1 MLRIITSPAATEEA
15 ERAVIGRSDRLGR
28 DVPLPPGPRR
38 LGADQLTIALPAL
51 LAAAL
56 CAIELATRSLWLD
69 EGATVAIASQ
79 HGSALWH
86 GIAHDGGNMLAY
98 YLLTHQ
104 VIAWFGDGAIAIR
117 LPSLIADALTAAIV
131 AALALRLFADRRIAL
146 TAGALTAVS
155 LPLIFWG
162 QDARGYSLMAALGAG
177 SFTALV
183 AILRTPPGQRPCA
196 GAVAAYGLTT
206 LTAVYVGFDSLLL
219 AAAQLLLV
227 LAVFR
232 DRARVIVG
240 CLAAVAVLSMPLLVL
255 ALNRGSR
262 QLFWV
267 PKLGTTTLGQAAV
280 TLTSAGFSPNF
291 NRTPTTIVAVALT
304 GVLLAAALVA
314 AVRVIRERSGR
325 HAVALIVPTSWLLVP
340 AILALAAGLVGEPIE
355 LSRAAILLIP
365 ALALLLGWGFWHP
378 SLPRGAGLATLGAL
392 LALRALQIVPTYGV
406 SPEDWHAATSYVLAA
421 TRADPACVAFYP
433 EDGRTPFD
441 YYLGGSAEGAGL
453 IPVLPTTPWSQ
464 VRPYVEK
471 YASLRDPNQ
480 VAARC
485 PRLWLIT
492 SHEGQPY
499 GPATSLRHYL
509 RYLGLLSQL
518 SNIYGGPT
526 LQRFGY
532 SAQVHVYR
540 FVRRTS

>member
-1 MLRIITSPAATEEA
+1 MLRILTSPSATQEA
-15 ERAVIGRSDRLGR
+15 ERSATRGSARLEHEVSR
-28 DVPLPPGPRR
+28 PRAPR
-38 LGADQLTIALPAL
+38 GLGADQLTIVLPAL

-56 CAIELATRSLWLD
+56 CAVELGTRSLWLD

-98 YLLTHQ
+98 YLLMHQ
-104 VIAWFGDGAIAIR
+104 VIAWFGDGATVIR

-146 TAGALTAVS
+146 TAGVLTAVS

-162 QDARGYSLMAALGAG
+162 QDARGYALMAALGAG
-177 SFTALV
+177 SFLALTAIV
-183 AILRTPPGQRPCA
+183 QAPAGGRPSPGAI
-196 GAVAAYGLTT
+196 AAYGLTT
-206 LTAVYVGFDSLLL
+206 LAAVYVGFDALLL

-227 LAVFR
+227 LTAFR
-232 DRARVIVG
+232 DRARVVVG
-240 CLAAVAVLSMPLLVL
+240 CLAAVAVLSMPLLAL

-267 PKLGTTTLGQAAV
+267 PKLGGTTLGQAAV

-291 NRTPTTIVAVALT
+291 NRTPTAVVAAALT
-304 GVLLAAALVA
+304 GVLLTAALVA
-314 AVRVIRERSGR
+314 AIRLIRERSAR
-325 HAVALIVPTSWLLVP
+325 QALALIVPTSWLLVP
-340 AILALAAGLVGEPIE
+340 AVLALAAGLVGQPIE

-365 ALALLLGWGFWHP
+365 ALALLLGWGLWHP
-378 SLPRGAGLATLGAL
+378 RLPRGAGLATLGVL

-406 SPEDWHAATSYVLAA
+406 SPENWRAATDYVLAA
-421 TRADPACVAFYP
+421 TRSDPACVAFYP
-433 EDGRTPFD
+433 EDGRTLFD
-441 YYLGGSAEGAGL
+441 YYLGGSAQPAGL
-453 IPVLPTTPWSQ
+453 IPVLPTTPWTQ

-471 YASLRDPNQ
+471 YVPLRGADR

-485 PRLWLIT
+485 PRLWLVT
-492 SHEGQPY
+492 SHEGQPF

-509 RYLGLLSQL
+509 RYLGLLTEL
-518 SNIYGGPT
+518 SNVYGEPT
-526 LQRFGY
+526 LQHFGY

-540 FVRRTS
+540 FLRSGS